1 MTIQNKYATVDTPSK
16 ILVVEDNR
24 ELNRL
29 MQKTLRR
36 EGFQTAGV
44 FNGSDTIKW
53 LANNNNAIIILDYQL
68 PDMTGNELVQLLTK
82 EKRDFLFIVI
92 TGHGDEKIAVEMMKK
107 GAKDYVVKGPDFIDM
122 LPHVIHRVINDL
134 NLEKVLARAEQSLH
148 EREADLSI
156 LYEISLAISQTIDM
170 QELQNIILK
179 TVTGLDMF
187 NIEEKGGLFLIEDD
201 RMDLVSYLAHDKSFL
216 NLHKSIRVGDCL
228 CGLAAK
234 TGKVI
239 VSQNCHQDKRHTI
252 SYPGMKPH
260 GHIIIPLIARGHVIG
275 VLYLYL
281 PADFQID
288 ESKLKLFDSMG
299 VQIGIA
305 IENAKLYEETKRV
318 SLYDPLTGLANR
330 RMMDIMLEKNFA
342 RSVRLDK
349 PLSAIM
355 LDIDYFKKYNDRLG
369 HNAGDSLLVSLSAIL
384 LKETRKI
391 DLVVRYGGEEFLVL
405 LPDTEI
411 SKTKEV
417 AERMRKKVEDS
428 LGITI
433 SLGVATYNKNMKTE
447 EDLVIQADK
456 ALYQAKLKGR
466 NRVVMIALLN

>member
-1 MTIQNKYATVDTPSK
+1 
-16 ILVVEDNR
+16 
-24 ELNRL
+24 
-29 MQKTLRR
+29 
-36 EGFQTAGV
+36 
-44 FNGSDTIKW
+44 
-53 LANNNNAIIILDYQL
+53 
-68 PDMTGNELVQLLTK
+68 
-82 EKRDFLFIVI
+82 
-92 TGHGDEKIAVEMMKK
+92 
-107 GAKDYVVKGPDFIDM
+107 
-122 LPHVIHRVINDL
+122 
-134 NLEKVLARAEQSLH
+134 
-148 EREADLSI
+148 
-156 LYEISLAISQTIDM
+156 
-170 QELQNIILK
+170 
-179 TVTGLDMF
+179 
-187 NIEEKGGLFLIEDD
+187 
-201 RMDLVSYLAHDKSFL
+201 
-216 NLHKSIRVGDCL
+216 
-228 CGLAAK
+228 
-234 TGKVI
+234 
-239 VSQNCHQDKRHTI
+239 
-252 SYPGMKPH
+252 MKPH

-288 ESKLKLFDSMG
+288 ESKLKLFDSIG